1 MKREKIQN
9 DYMFDTKVDNM
20 FINEYMISAP
30 GDFVKLYLVA
40 LMYADLGRE
49 IDNQQLA
56 KIVGVDVDDVARCW
70 KYWENLGVVRLEK
83 GEVVFISLKES
94 IYGRKKKEKSPVE
107 KADQMSQEASHILSN
122 SDMRD
127 MFQKLEKTVGRPIT
141 GTESNKIIDWM
152 DTIGASMEVIIFAF
166 DYCYARKKTDIRY
179 IEKVVEG
186 WTGRGF
192 KKVRDVEEFLEIADQ
207 RHYQYK
213 RVLKALGFFR
223 NPTEEEKR
231 MMDVWFDEEGLSISK
246 VLEACKKTSGIS
258 NPNFNYINS
267 VLLGQKKDQ
276 GKSGASGKA
285 PVSRAVVMD
294 YYEYLRNKAEDEAK
308 LRHDEVVSG
317 LPVIGEYEK
326 NIRDN
331 FSTIAQLAIS
341 GTVDKQE
348 RIGRLK
354 RENVELQKKIERTLT
369 ANGIPVDY
377 TQVHYKCPVCRDTG
391 SLENG
396 QICSCYMTRAEEA
409 LEWNK

>member
-40 LMYADLGRE
+40 LMYADLDRN

-70 KYWENLGVVRLEK
+70 KYWENLNVVRLEK
-83 GEVVFISLKES
+83 GEVIFISLKES
-94 IYGRKKKEKSPVE
+94 IYGRKKKEQSSIE
-107 KADQMSQEASHILSN
+107 KADKFSQEASHILSN
-122 SDMRD
+122 NDMRN
-127 MFQKLEKTVGRPIT
+127 MFQNLEKIVGRPIT
-141 GTESNKIIDWM
+141 GTESDKVIDWM
-152 DTIGASMEVIIFAF
+152 ETIGATMEVIVFAF
-166 DYCYARKKTDIRY
+166 EYCYSRKKTDIRY

-192 KKVRDVEEFLEIADQ
+192 KNVKAVEEFLEIADQ

-231 MMDVWFDEEGLSISK
+231 MMDVWFDEEGLSIGK
-246 VLEACKKTSGIS
+246 VLDACKKTSGIS

-276 GKSGASGKA
+276 EKGGTGKIQ
-285 PVSRAVVMD
+285 VSRAVVKD
-294 YYEYLRNKAEDEAK
+294 YYEYLRNKEEDEANM
-308 LRHDEVVSG
+308 RHDEVVSG
-317 LPVIGEYEK
+317 LPVISEYEK
-326 NIRDN
+326 KIRDN
-331 FSTIAQLAIS
+331 FSAIAQLAIS

-348 RIGRLK
+348 RIGSLK
-354 RENVELQKKIERTLT
+354 KENIDLQKQIERALT
-369 ANGIPVDY
+369 ANGIPIDY
-377 TQVHYKCPVCRDTG
+377 MKVHYKCPVCRDTG
-391 SLENG
+391 FLDNG
-396 QICSCYMTRAEEA
+396 QMCSCYMTRAEEA
-409 LEWNK
+409 AEWNK